1 LPIQS
6 GNQGEAMNL
15 ASGARSAFARAVA
28 AFAVAFASSTA
39 HAQAPQRFTPDKPL
53 RFDIGTPKARAML
66 SSTPEVR
73 GLVAAAFGIA
83 AADLNDDGSGEI
95 ILVGRSNDFCGS
107 GGCQLVVLEKQGP
120 GKIAAILSMYVGSED
135 LALTREKVN
144 GYRAVVQLDGKGG
157 VAMGDRKGTPLYR
170 KPMVYPVQAGAG
182 KAPAAGVA
190 DAVAATGAAA
200 AKPGAPG
207 PWNEVQVI
215 SQATG
220 GRMKAKSG
228 TYFEKDCNEKT
239 DYSAEVTDLN
249 GDGQPEVFVN
259 VSGTCM
265 GGRVGVHLSL
275 YIKNAAGQ
283 WKQQFGFPGMHSV
296 LKTKNKGYPDIEIG
310 GPGACQPVWRWN
322 GQQYAILKKC
332 R

>member
-6 GNQGEAMNL
+6 DSQGDAVNL
-15 ASGARSAFARAVA
+15 ASSARSAIAHAVPFVLLALA
-28 AFAVAFASSTA
+28 ASAV

-66 SSTPEVR
+66 SRTPEVR

-83 AADLNDDGSGEI
+83 AADLNDDGAGEI

-107 GGCQLVVLEKQGP
+107 GGCQLIVLEKQGP
-120 GKIAAILSMYVGSED
+120 DKVAAILSIYVGSES

-144 GYRAVVQLDGKGG
+144 GYRALALLDGKGG

-170 KPMVYPVQAGAG
+170 KPMVYTVQAGAG
-182 KAPAAGVA
+182 KAPAAGA
-190 DAVAATGAAA
+190 AAATGATAA
-200 AKPGAPG
+200 AKSAAPG
-207 PWNEVQVI
+207 QWNEAQVI

-220 GRMKAKSG
+220 GRMKAKAGS
-228 TYFEKDCNEKT
+228 YFDKGCNRKT
-239 DYSAEVTDLN
+239 DYTADVTDLN

-259 VSGTCM
+259 VNGTCM
-265 GGRVGVHLSL
+265 GGRAGVHLSL

-283 WKQQFGFPGMHSV
+283 WKQQFGFPGMHKV
-296 LKTKNKGYPDIEIG
+296 LKTKNKAYPDIEIG
-310 GPGACQPVWRWN
+310 GPGSCAPHPPPN
-322 GQQYAILKKC
+322 L
-332 R
+332 

>member
-1 LPIQS
+1 MIHKGS
-6 GNQGEAMNL
+6 CHCG
-15 ASGARSAFARAVA
+15 RVAFEVEGVSFAHAVVA
-28 AFAVAFASSTA
+28 VAVAFASSA
-39 HAQAPQRFTPDKPL
+39 AQAQAPQRFTPDKPL

-66 SSTPEVR
+66 SRTPEVR

-120 GKIAAILSMYVGSED
+120 GKIAAILSMHVGSED

-144 GYRAVVQLDGKGG
+144 GYRAVAQLDGKGG
-157 VAMGDRKGTPLYR
+157 VALGDRKGTPLYR
-170 KPMVYPVQAGAG
+170 KPMVYLVQAGAG
-182 KAPAAGVA
+182 KAPAA
-190 DAVAATGAAA
+190 VAAIAPGAAA
-200 AKPGAPG
+200 AKPAAPG
-207 PWNEVQVI
+207 QWNEAQVI
-215 SQATG
+215 AQATG

-239 DYSAEVTDLN
+239 DYGADVVDLN

-265 GGRVGVHLSL
+265 GGRAGVHLSL
-275 YIKNAAGQ
+275 YIKNPAGQ
-283 WKQQFGFPGMHSV
+283 WKQQFGFPGMYNI
-296 LKTKNKGYPDIEIG
+296 LKTKSQGYPDIEIG
-310 GPGACQPVWRWN
+310 GPGTCFPVWRWN
-322 GQQYAILKKC
+322 GRQYDLLKKC